1 MCNINE
7 VEKLNKA
14 KLAIIIIFFINGAL
28 IGSWATCAPFIK
40 DQIGTT
46 MGPFGLA
53 LLALPI
59 VALITKQIGG
69 KLVAYF
75 GSAPITRI
83 GIVISCLAV
92 ALPGLSESVFALA
105 VALGVFGG
113 SMGILDVS
121 MNAHAIMIQS
131 KLKRSIMS
139 FFHGMYSVGALVGAF
154 ISVVLIG
161 NEIII
166 PKYYLITI
174 ALFLAIV
181 GFVFTFYL
189 MPAKSDYRQMGDKEN
204 GQNSLKPTNR
214 GLIILLG
221 FAGLIGMAG
230 EGATTNWSAI
240 YLRDSLLID
249 PTFISA
255 GYIAFSISISIGR
268 LLSDKLIRRFG
279 DLNVAIFSLI
289 FGGCGFILSL
299 LFSVPIVAISGFAIL
314 GLGISS
320 LMPVVFS
327 AAGRIGGN
335 STGSSITIVSSIAGS
350 SFVISPFLGYLAD
363 EIGLNLSL
371 GFISIMIF
379 CSAIILHI
387 VNKKINLINKNG
399 NKELN
404 L

>member
-7 VEKLNKA
+7 TGKLYNA
-14 KLAIIIIFFINGAL
+14 KIAIIIIFFINGIL
-28 IGSWATCAPFIK
+28 LGSWATCAPFIK

-59 VALITKQIGG
+59 VALITKQISG
-69 KLVAYF
+69 KLVVYF

-83 GIVISCLAV
+83 GIIISCLAV
-92 ALPGLSESVFALA
+92 ALPGLSESVFTLALA
-105 VALGVFGG
+105 LGIFGG

-121 MNAHAIMIQS
+121 MNAHAIIIQS
-131 KLKRSIMS
+131 KLKHSIMS

-166 PKYYLITI
+166 PKYYLIVI
-174 ALFLAIV
+174 ALFLGIV
-181 GFVFTFYL
+181 GFISSYYL
-189 MPAKSDYRQMGDKEN
+189 MPAKTDYRQMGDKEN
-204 GQNSLKPTNR
+204 VRTCLNPTIR
-214 GLIILLG
+214 VLIILLG

-240 YLRDSLLID
+240 YLRDSLHID
-249 PTFISA
+249 STFISA
-255 GYIAFSISISIGR
+255 GYIAYSISISIGR
-268 LLSDKLIRRFG
+268 LLSDKLIHRFG
-279 DLNVAIFSLI
+279 DLNVAIVSLI
-289 FGGCGFILSL
+289 FGGCSFIFSL
-299 LFSVPIVAISGFAIL
+299 FFSEPIVAISGFAIL

-327 AAGRIGGN
+327 VAGRIGGN
-335 STGSSITIVSSIAGS
+335 TTGPSITLVSSIAGL

-363 EIGLNLSL
+363 GIGLDWSL

-379 CSAIILHI
+379 CSAIILYI
-387 VNKKINLINKNG
+387 AKKMINSINKHTMP
-399 NKELN
+399 
-404 L
+404 